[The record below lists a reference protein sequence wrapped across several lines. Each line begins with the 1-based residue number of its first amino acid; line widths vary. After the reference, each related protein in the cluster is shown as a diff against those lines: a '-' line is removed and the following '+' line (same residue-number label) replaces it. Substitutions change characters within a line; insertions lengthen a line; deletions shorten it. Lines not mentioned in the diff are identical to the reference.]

1 MFIVTRMPLTMRAV
15 FRSALLLALFTI
27 SMCESSKQWTVLSIW
42 PVTSVSRPSLRVVS
56 CNRRRPLK
64 YRIVEC
70 SEDAVAQCVQN
81 KSDKNGFILSRVGR
95 MFIQNNSQLESVV
108 DGMVRGS
115 VEKSNCF
122 RNQTLTVC
130 LKNAV
135 YNITLCSSND
145 ERGEWGMVQLMKV
158 KKLRNCLTRVTRT
171 ALENICSG
179 QLSEEQ
185 SVSII
190 IYYCSKLSYI
200 I

>member
-1 MFIVTRMPLTMRAV
+1 M
-15 FRSALLLALFTI
+15 
-27 SMCESSKQWTVLSIW
+27 
-42 PVTSVSRPSLRVVS
+42 S

-70 SEDAVAQCVQN
+70 SEDAVAQCAQN

-115 VEKSNCF
+115 VEESNCF
-122 RNQTLTVC
+122 RNQNLTVC

-145 ERGEWGMVQLMKV
+145 ERGKWGMVQSVKV
-158 KKLRNCLTRVTRT
+158 KKKLRNCLTRVTRR
-171 ALENICSG
+171 ALENICSE

-185 SVSII
+185 SVGII
-190 IYYCSKLSYI
+190 NYYCSKLYKYLYLYNILKINFVCKSRGI
-200 I
+200 STMKCACMNVCVCVCVCVCALL